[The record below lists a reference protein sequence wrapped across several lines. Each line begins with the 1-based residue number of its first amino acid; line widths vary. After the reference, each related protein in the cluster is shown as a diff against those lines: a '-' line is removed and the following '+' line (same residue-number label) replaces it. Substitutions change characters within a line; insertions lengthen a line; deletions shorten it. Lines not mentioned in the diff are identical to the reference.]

1 MINEKNKKDLYIKSN
16 PYFFKIIGISS
27 VILIIF
33 ILIGSI
39 FFDAPLEEKAEP
51 YNAPNPSKSAW
62 FLLWTQELASYG
74 SYYVYIIIFFF
85 IFYMILPFMVKKTPE
100 HAVWFHSAYRWINI
114 ISVIVFLAIITLTII
129 AYFFRKEYW
138 LLGF

>member
-1 MINEKNKKDLYIKSN
+1 MIENNKDKYIKSD
-16 PYFFKIIGISS
+16 PYFFKIIKISS
-27 VILIIF
+27 IIMIIF
-33 ILIGSI
+33 ILIGAY

-74 SYYVYIIIFFF
+74 SYYIYLIILFF
-85 IFYMILPFMVKKTPE
+85 IIYMVIPFFIKKVPE
-100 HAVWFHSAYRWINI
+100 NAVWFHKSYKVINI
-114 ISVIVFLAIITLTII
+114 LTTIILLFIIMLTII